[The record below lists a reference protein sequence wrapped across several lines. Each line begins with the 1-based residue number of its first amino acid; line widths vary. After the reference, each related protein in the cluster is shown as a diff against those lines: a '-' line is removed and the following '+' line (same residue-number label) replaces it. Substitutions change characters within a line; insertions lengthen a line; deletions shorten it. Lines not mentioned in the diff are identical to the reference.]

1 MQYFRDPYLIQKKD
15 KLNLLQSPEKRLG
28 LYFWQLGQ
36 VQCGHKSCV
45 CAIAQ
50 QENRKN
56 RWGLKCCC
64 SRNQAAVL
72 LQLAFL
78 KAFLAKQQLLVY
90 YTRELESKA
99 IKRPYHAVLSR
110 DTYPA
115 LSWNHTSPQISNP
128 QTIINI
134 IRCPT
139 LIVKALCLKVESHKA
154 VGFEKYKVHY
164 CLATIRQMQ
173 LTTNSAS
180 FSAFLHALL
189 VLCFVYRRPRIRNM
203 PALYN
208 TRKLFVEKWLSPQNL
223 CYG

>member
-72 LQLAFL
+72 LLRVL
-78 KAFLAKQQLLVY
+78 KGFFGQAVAACILYKRARKQGHK
-90 YTRELESKA
+90 KA
-99 IKRPYHAVLSR
+99 IPCRTKQGHLSSIVLEPYFPLDIEPLDYHQ
-110 DTYPA
+110 Y
-115 LSWNHTSPQISNP
+115 
-128 QTIINI
+128 
-134 IRCPT
+134 
-139 LIVKALCLKVESHKA
+139 
-154 VGFEKYKVHY
+154 Y
-164 CLATIRQMQ
+164 QMPP
-173 LTTNSAS
+173 L
-180 FSAFLHALL
+180 
-189 VLCFVYRRPRIRNM
+189 
-203 PALYN
+203 
-208 TRKLFVEKWLSPQNL
+208 
-223 CYG
+223 

>member
-1 MQYFRDPYLIQKKD
+1 ML
-15 KLNLLQSPEKRLG
+15 LLQKPGSSSTTTRVLKGFFGQAVAACILYKRARK
-28 LYFWQLGQ
+28 Q
-36 VQCGHKSCV
+36 GHK
-45 CAIAQ
+45 
-50 QENRKN
+50 
-56 RWGLKCCC
+56 
-64 SRNQAAVL
+64 
-72 LQLAFL
+72 
-78 KAFLAKQQLLVY
+78 
-90 YTRELESKA
+90 KA
-99 IKRPYHAVLSR
+99 IPCRTKQGHLSSIVLEPYFPLDIEPHF
-110 DTYPA
+110 
-115 LSWNHTSPQISNP
+115 
-128 QTIINI
+128 TIINI

>member
-1 MQYFRDPYLIQKKD
+1 ML
-15 KLNLLQSPEKRLG
+15 LLQKPGSSSTTTRVLKGFFGQAVAACILYKRARK
-28 LYFWQLGQ
+28 Q
-36 VQCGHKSCV
+36 GHK
-45 CAIAQ
+45 
-50 QENRKN
+50 
-56 RWGLKCCC
+56 
-64 SRNQAAVL
+64 
-72 LQLAFL
+72 
-78 KAFLAKQQLLVY
+78 
-90 YTRELESKA
+90 KA
-99 IKRPYHAVLSR
+99 IPCRSKQGHLSSIVLEPYFPLDIEPLDYHQ
-110 DTYPA
+110 YYQMP
-115 LSWNHTSPQISNP
+115 
-128 QTIINI
+128 
-134 IRCPT
+134 PT

-208 TRKLFVEKWLSPQNL
+208 TRKLFVEKWLSPQTL